1 MTESLPSATL
11 SSDVDKIML
20 GERTIYLV
28 GTAHISKESADLA
41 ERLILEVK
49 PNCVAVELCEGR
61 YKSLCEPDR
70 WKNTDIVEVIRT
82 GQSSVLIAQLILAA
96 FQKKLGDQL
105 NIRPGEEM
113 MRAVSA
119 GKQVGATLM
128 LADRNI
134 KTTLKRTWA
143 ALGFRSMFTLMHAL
157 VMGAFTDKSI
167 SEEQINSL
175 KEKSNVDALMA
186 EFTAV
191 FPRIKEPLISERDIY
206 LAEKIQQCQGPI
218 TVAVVGAGHV
228 PGIKT
233 WIGKSIDLTPLE
245 IIPPKSWQKKLL
257 AYSIPGS
264 IIALIGYGFSV
275 GGSETGLS
283 MASAWFW
290 ATSISAAIGAL
301 IALAHPLTI
310 LACFLVAPFTA
321 INPFLRPGWVG
332 ALTEAFLCRPRVADF
347 ENVAKDITTVRG
359 VWRNRVSRILLLLV
373 VVNLT
378 ALFGALYGVKL
389 IASFL

>member
-1 MTESLPSATL
+1 MTNPSNSAAL
-11 SSDVDKIML
+11 SNDVDTIVI
-20 GERTIYLV
+20 GDHTIYLV
-28 GTAHISKESADLA
+28 GTAHVSKESAELA

-70 WKNTDIVEVIRT
+70 WKNTDIVEVIKN

-113 MRAVSA
+113 MRAVAA
-119 GKQVGATLM
+119 GKEVGATLM

-143 ALGFRSMFTLMHAL
+143 ALGMRSMFTLMNAL
-157 VMGAFTDKSI
+157 VMGAFTDKTI

-175 KEKSNVDALMA
+175 KEKKNVDALMA

-206 LAEKIQQCQGPI
+206 LAEKIQQCVGPV

-228 PGIKT
+228 PGIKN
-233 WIGKSIDLTPLE
+233 WLGKSIDLAPLE
-245 IIPPKSWQKKLL
+245 IIPPKSWQKRLL

-264 IIALIGYGFSV
+264 IIALIAYGFTV
-275 GGSETGLS
+275 GGSETGFS

-290 ATSISAAIGAL
+290 ATSISAAIGGL

-310 LACFLVAPFTA
+310 IACFLVAPFTA

-332 ALTEAFLCRPRVADF
+332 AITEALLCRPRVSDF
-347 ENVAKDITTVRG
+347 ENVAKDITSVRG

-373 VVNLT
+373 IVNLAT
-378 ALFGALYGVKL
+378 LFGALYGVKL
-389 IASFL
+389 IASLL